1 MEVLEYPS
9 KYLYKFIIYSIIMN
23 DYKEELGIE
32 LEKDEMEE
40 IKNEPLTKE
49 QLDELEKL
57 HYIER
62 KELNNNILIINE
74 PMWDYDDS
82 FMENSDKELLLRFL
96 KDRLFLSK
104 PWADKVL
111 QQIIIRK
118 EYSDIVNSMNIEQY
132 KQEKNNPINNFLSM
146 LE

>member
-1 MEVLEYPS
+1 
-9 KYLYKFIIYSIIMN
+9 MN

-40 IKNEPLTKE
+40 IENEPLTKE

-57 HYIER
+57 HYIEK
-62 KELNNNILIINE
+62 KELNNNTLIINE

-118 EYSDIVNSMNIEQY
+118 EYSDIVKFYEYRTIQTRKE
-132 KQEKNNPINNFLSM
+132 
-146 LE
+146 

>member
-1 MEVLEYPS
+1 
-9 KYLYKFIIYSIIMN
+9 MN
-23 DYKEELGIE
+23 DYKEELGTE

-40 IKNEPLTKE
+40 IENETLTKE
-49 QLDELEKL
+49 QLDELDKL
-57 HYIER
+57 HFVER
-62 KELNNNILIINE
+62 NELNNNTLIINE
-74 PMWDYDDS
+74 PKWDYDDS

-118 EYSDIVNSMNIEQY
+118 EYSDTVKSIDIEQY
-132 KQEKNNPINNFLSM
+132 KNEKENPINSFLS
-146 LE
+146 LLK

>member
-1 MEVLEYPS
+1 
-9 KYLYKFIIYSIIMN
+9 MN

-62 KELNNNILIINE
+62 KELNNNTLIINE

-118 EYSDIVNSMNIEQY
+118 EYSSVINSMNIEQY
-132 KQEKNNPINNFLSM
+132 KQEKNNPINSFLSM

>member
-1 MEVLEYPS
+1 
-9 KYLYKFIIYSIIMN
+9 MN

-57 HYIER
+57 HYIEK

-74 PMWDYDDS
+74 PMWYYDDS

-118 EYSDIVNSMNIEQY
+118 EYADIVMAMNIEQY
-132 KQEKNNPINNFLSM
+132 KQEKNNPINSFLSM

>member
-1 MEVLEYPS
+1 
-9 KYLYKFIIYSIIMN
+9 MN

-57 HYIER
+57 HYIEK
-62 KELNNNILIINE
+62 KELNNNTLIINE

-132 KQEKNNPINNFLSM
+132 KQEKNNPINSFLSM

>member
-1 MEVLEYPS
+1 
-9 KYLYKFIIYSIIMN
+9 MN

-118 EYSDIVNSMNIEQY
+118 EYADIVMAMDIEQY

>member
-1 MEVLEYPS
+1 
-9 KYLYKFIIYSIIMN
+9 MN

-57 HYIER
+57 HYIEK
-62 KELNNNILIINE
+62 KELNNNTLIINE

-118 EYSDIVNSMNIEQY
+118 EYSSVINSMNIEQY

>member
-1 MEVLEYPS
+1 
-9 KYLYKFIIYSIIMN
+9 MN
-23 DYKEELGIE
+23 DYKEELGTE

-40 IKNEPLTKE
+40 IKNETLTKE
-49 QLDELEKL
+49 QLDELDKL
-57 HYIER
+57 HFVER
-62 KELNNNILIINE
+62 NELNNNTLIINE
-74 PMWDYDDS
+74 PKWDYDDS

-118 EYSDIVNSMNIEQY
+118 EYSDIVMSIDIDQY
-132 KQEKNNPINNFLSM
+132 KNEKENPINSFLS
-146 LE
+146 LLK

>member
-1 MEVLEYPS
+1 
-9 KYLYKFIIYSIIMN
+9 MN

-40 IKNEPLTKE
+40 IKNETLTKE
-49 QLDELEKL
+49 QLDELDKL
-57 HYIER
+57 HFVER
-62 KELNNNILIINE
+62 NELNNNTLIINE
-74 PMWDYDDS
+74 PKWDYDDS

-118 EYSDIVNSMNIEQY
+118 EYSDTVKSIDIEQY
-132 KQEKNNPINNFLSM
+132 KNEKENPINSFLS
-146 LE
+146 LLK

>member
-1 MEVLEYPS
+1 
-9 KYLYKFIIYSIIMN
+9 MN
-23 DYKEELGIE
+23 DYKEELGTE

-57 HYIER
+57 HYIEK
-62 KELNNNILIINE
+62 KELNNNRLIINE
-74 PMWDYDDS
+74 PKWDYDDS

-118 EYSDIVNSMNIEQY
+118 EYSDIVKSIDIDQY
-132 KQEKNNPINNFLSM
+132 KNEKENPINSFLS
-146 LE
+146 LLK

>member
-1 MEVLEYPS
+1 
-9 KYLYKFIIYSIIMN
+9 MN

-40 IKNEPLTKE
+40 IKNETLTKE

-57 HYIER
+57 HYIEK
-62 KELNNNILIINE
+62 KELNNNRLIINE
-74 PMWDYDDS
+74 PKWDYDDS
-82 FMENSDKELLLRFL
+82 FMENSDKELLLMFL

-118 EYSDIVNSMNIEQY
+118 EYSSVINSIDIEQY
-132 KQEKNNPINNFLSM
+132 KNEKENPINSFLSM

>member
-1 MEVLEYPS
+1 
-9 KYLYKFIIYSIIMN
+9 MN

-74 PMWDYDDS
+74 PMWYYDDS

-132 KQEKNNPINNFLSM
+132 KQEKNNPINSFLSM

>member
-1 MEVLEYPS
+1 
-9 KYLYKFIIYSIIMN
+9 MN
-23 DYKEELGIE
+23 DYKEELGTE

-40 IKNEPLTKE
+40 IKNETLTKE

-57 HYIER
+57 HYIEK
-62 KELNNNILIINE
+62 KELNNNTLIINE

-118 EYSDIVNSMNIEQY
+118 EYSSVINSMNIEQY
-132 KQEKNNPINNFLSM
+132 KQEKNNPINSFLSM

>member
-1 MEVLEYPS
+1 
-9 KYLYKFIIYSIIMN
+9 MN

-40 IKNEPLTKE
+40 IKNEILTKE

-57 HYIER
+57 HYIEK
-62 KELNNNILIINE
+62 KELNNNRLIINE
-74 PMWDYDDS
+74 PKWDYDDS

-96 KDRLFLSK
+96 KDRLFISK

-118 EYSDIVNSMNIEQY
+118 EYSSVINSIDIEQY
-132 KQEKNNPINNFLSM
+132 KNEKENPINSFLSM

>member
-1 MEVLEYPS
+1 
-9 KYLYKFIIYSIIMN
+9 MN

-40 IKNEPLTKE
+40 IKNEILTKE

-62 KELNNNILIINE
+62 KELNNNRLIINE

-82 FMENSDKELLLRFL
+82 FMENSDKELLLMFL
-96 KDRLFLSK
+96 KDRLFISK

-118 EYSDIVNSMNIEQY
+118 EYSDIVKSIDIDQY
-132 KQEKNNPINNFLSM
+132 KNEKDNPINSFLSM

>member
-1 MEVLEYPS
+1 
-9 KYLYKFIIYSIIMN
+9 MN

-40 IKNEPLTKE
+40 IENEPLTKE

-62 KELNNNILIINE
+62 KELNNNTLIINE

>member
-32 LEKDEMEE
+32 LEKDET
-40 IKNEPLTKE
+40 LTKE

-62 KELNNNILIINE
+62 KELNNNTLIINE

>member
-1 MEVLEYPS
+1 
-9 KYLYKFIIYSIIMN
+9 MN
-23 DYKEELGIE
+23 DYKEELGTE

-40 IKNEPLTKE
+40 IKNETLTKE

-57 HYIER
+57 HYIEK
-62 KELNNNILIINE
+62 KELNNNRLIINE
-74 PMWDYDDS
+74 PKWDYDDS
-82 FMENSDKELLLRFL
+82 FMENSDKESLLRFL

-118 EYSDIVNSMNIEQY
+118 EYSDIVKSIDIDQY
-132 KQEKNNPINNFLSM
+132 KNEKENPINSFLSM

>member
-1 MEVLEYPS
+1 
-9 KYLYKFIIYSIIMN
+9 MN
-23 DYKEELGIE
+23 DYKEELGTE

-40 IKNEPLTKE
+40 IKNETLTKE

-62 KELNNNILIINE
+62 KELNNNLLIIND

-104 PWADKVL
+104 PWADKIL

-118 EYSDIVNSMNIEQY
+118 EYADIVNSMDIEQY
-132 KQEKNNPINNFLSM
+132 KNEKENPINSFLSM

>member
-1 MEVLEYPS
+1 
-9 KYLYKFIIYSIIMN
+9 MN

-40 IKNEPLTKE
+40 IENEPLTKE

-57 HYIER
+57 HYIEK
-62 KELNNNILIINE
+62 KELNNNTLIINE

>member
-1 MEVLEYPS
+1 
-9 KYLYKFIIYSIIMN
+9 MN

-57 HYIER
+57 HYIEK
-62 KELNNNILIINE
+62 KELNNNTLIINE

>member
-57 HYIER
+57 HYIEK
-62 KELNNNILIINE
+62 KELNNNTLIINE

-118 EYSDIVNSMNIEQY
+118 EYSSVINSMNIEQY
-132 KQEKNNPINNFLSM
+132 KQEKNNPINSFLSM

>member
-1 MEVLEYPS
+1 
-9 KYLYKFIIYSIIMN
+9 MN
-23 DYKEELGIE
+23 DYKEELGTE

-40 IKNEPLTKE
+40 IKNETLTKE
-49 QLDELEKL
+49 QLDELDKL
-57 HYIER
+57 HFVER
-62 KELNNNILIINE
+62 NELNNNTLIINE
-74 PMWDYDDS
+74 PKWEYDDS

-118 EYSDIVNSMNIEQY
+118 EYSDIVKSIDIDQY
-132 KQEKNNPINNFLSM
+132 KNEKENPINSFLSM

>member
-1 MEVLEYPS
+1 
-9 KYLYKFIIYSIIMN
+9 MN
-23 DYKEELGIE
+23 DYKEELGTE

-40 IKNEPLTKE
+40 IKNETLTKE

-57 HYIER
+57 HYIEK
-62 KELNNNILIINE
+62 KELNNNRLIINE
-74 PMWDYDDS
+74 PKWDYDDS

-118 EYSDIVNSMNIEQY
+118 EYSDTVKSIDIEQY
-132 KQEKNNPINNFLSM
+132 KNEKENPINSFLS
-146 LE
+146 LLK

>member
-1 MEVLEYPS
+1 
-9 KYLYKFIIYSIIMN
+9 MN
-23 DYKEELGIE
+23 DYKEELGTE

-40 IKNEPLTKE
+40 IKNETLTKE

-57 HYIER
+57 HYIEK
-62 KELNNNILIINE
+62 KELNNNRLIINE
-74 PMWDYDDS
+74 PKWDYDDS

-118 EYSDIVNSMNIEQY
+118 EYSDIVKSIDIDQY
-132 KQEKNNPINNFLSM
+132 KNEKENPINSFLSM

>member
-1 MEVLEYPS
+1 
-9 KYLYKFIIYSIIMN
+9 MN
-23 DYKEELGIE
+23 DYKEELGTE
-32 LEKDEMEE
+32 LEKDET
-40 IKNEPLTKE
+40 LTKE

-62 KELNNNILIINE
+62 KELNNNTLIINE

-132 KQEKNNPINNFLSM
+132 KQEKNNPINSFLSM

>member
-1 MEVLEYPS
+1 
-9 KYLYKFIIYSIIMN
+9 MN
-23 DYKEELGIE
+23 DYKEELGTE

-40 IKNEPLTKE
+40 IKNETLTKE
-49 QLDELEKL
+49 QLDELDKL
-57 HYIER
+57 DFVER
-62 KELNNNILIINE
+62 NELNNNTLIINE
-74 PMWDYDDS
+74 PKWDYDDS

-118 EYSDIVNSMNIEQY
+118 EYSDIVKSIDIDQY
-132 KQEKNNPINNFLSM
+132 KNEKENPINSFLS
-146 LE
+146 LLK

>member
-1 MEVLEYPS
+1 
-9 KYLYKFIIYSIIMN
+9 MN

-40 IKNEPLTKE
+40 IENEPLTKE

>member
-1 MEVLEYPS
+1 
-9 KYLYKFIIYSIIMN
+9 MN
-23 DYKEELGIE
+23 DYKEELGTE

-40 IKNEPLTKE
+40 IKNETLTKE

-57 HYIER
+57 HYIEK
-62 KELNNNILIINE
+62 KELNNNRLIINE
-74 PMWDYDDS
+74 PKWDYDDS

-118 EYSDIVNSMNIEQY
+118 EYSDIVKSIDIDQY
-132 KQEKNNPINNFLSM
+132 KNEKENPINSFLS
-146 LE
+146 LLK

>member
-1 MEVLEYPS
+1 
-9 KYLYKFIIYSIIMN
+9 MN
-23 DYKEELGIE
+23 DYKEELGTE

-57 HYIER
+57 HYIEK
-62 KELNNNILIINE
+62 KELNNNTLIINE

-118 EYSDIVNSMNIEQY
+118 EYSDTVKSIDIEQY
-132 KQEKNNPINNFLSM
+132 KNEKENPINSFLS
-146 LE
+146 LLK

>member
-62 KELNNNILIINE
+62 KELNNNTLIINE

>member
-1 MEVLEYPS
+1 
-9 KYLYKFIIYSIIMN
+9 MN
-23 DYKEELGIE
+23 DYKEELGTE

-40 IKNEPLTKE
+40 IKNETLTKE

-57 HYIER
+57 HYIEK
-62 KELNNNILIINE
+62 KELNNNRLIINE
-74 PMWDYDDS
+74 PKWDYDDS

-118 EYSDIVNSMNIEQY
+118 EYSDIVKSIDIDQY
-132 KQEKNNPINNFLSM
+132 KNDKENPINSFLSM